1 MTLDLSELRAIAR
14 DLDVDAVALVPGA
27 NFARAIGGDFHTSER
42 PLVVVVPPRGE
53 PAAVVPNLELGSFA
67 QLGFPGAVFDWRDQ
81 DGYDAAFAALARAL
95 PLRRVAVE
103 GQVMRVF
110 VHHALRAAFPQIEVV
125 DAEREISALR
135 LCKTEAEIAAMEQAI
150 RISEAALGEVLD
162 DLRVGMTEREVE
174 RRLLAALFAHGAE
187 GLAFGPIV
195 AAGANAALPHAH
207 ARDVAIEAGDAL
219 LFDFGAAWGGLNA
232 DVTRTVF
239 VGHASD
245 EDAAVYATVLAANE
259 AAIAATRP
267 GATAHEIDDA
277 ATSVLEASPFAE
289 FILTKTGHGLGREVH
304 EAPWIMRGNRQV
316 LAPGMVY
323 TDEPGLYLP
332 GRLGVRIED
341 DVLVTQTGARVLTA
355 FPKTLTV
362 VG

>member
-1 MTLDLSELRAIAR
+1 MTLDLSELRALAR
-14 DLDVDAVALVPGA
+14 ALDVDAVALAPGP
-27 NFARAIGGDFHTSER
+27 NFSRSIGGNFHTSER
-42 PLVVVVPPRGE
+42 PTVVLVPPRGE
-53 PAAVVPNLELGSFA
+53 PAAIVPNLELGSFA
-67 QLGFPGAVFDWRDQ
+67 QLGFEGAVFDWRDQ
-81 DGYDAAFAALARAL
+81 DGYMGAFEALADAM
-95 PLRRVAVE
+95 PLRRIAVE

-110 VHHALRAAFPQIEVV
+110 VHHAFRTACPQIEIR

-135 LCKTEAEIAAMEQAI
+135 LCKTEAEIAAMEEAI
-150 RISEAALGEVLD
+150 RISEAALGETLD
-162 DLRVGMTEREVE
+162 AVRPGQTEKDVE
-174 RRLLAALFAHGAE
+174 RRLIAALFAHGAE

-207 ARDVAIEAGDAL
+207 AGAHEIRPGEAL
-219 LFDFGAAWGGLNA
+219 LFDFGAIWGGLNA

-245 EDAAVYATVLAANE
+245 EDAAIYETVLGANE
-259 AAIAATRP
+259 AALAATRP
-267 GATAHEIDDA
+267 GATAHDVDDA
-277 ATSVLEASPFAE
+277 ATGVLEASPYAE

-304 EAPWIMRGNRQV
+304 EAPYIMRGNAQV

-323 TDEPGLYLP
+323 TNEPGLYLP

-341 DVLVTQTGARVLTA
+341 DVLVTQTGHRVLTA